1 MNIWLFTQLHTIQLF
16 AEQIMKLRHVSH
28 DAELV
33 REVVKENILDLY
45 ERRHP
50 QAVLGSYK
58 RELQVPS
65 IHNIN
70 ISMKR

>member
-1 MNIWLFTQLHTIQLF
+1 
-16 AEQIMKLRHVSH
+16 MKLRHVSH

-33 REVVKENILDLY
+33 REVVKENVLDLY

-70 ISMKR
+70 ISMKRY